1 MIQSLLLIG
10 ISCLVLYLLF
20 VFFKFII
27 LIGFVVLFFAI
38 LNNNNDTPV
47 NNQSSTIN
55 TSVLS
60 PVLSPTVLNEEQA
73 FFSECIELTERPD
86 ICKEL
91 LADRI

>member
-27 LIGFVVLFFAI
+27 LISFVVLFFAL
-38 LNNNNDTPV
+38 LNNNNDTLDS
-47 NNQSSTIN
+47 NQSPTIN

-60 PVLSPTVLNEEQA
+60 PTVMNEEQA
-73 FFSECIELTERPD
+73 FYLDCVELTERPD

>member
-1 MIQSLLLIG
+1 MIESLLLIG

-20 VFFKFII
+20 VFFKFFI
-27 LIGFVVLFFAI
+27 LIGFVVLFFAL
-38 LNNNNDTPV
+38 LNNNNDTPDS
-47 NNQSSTIN
+47 NQSQTIN

-60 PVLSPTVLNEEQA
+60 PTVMNEEQA
-73 FFSECIELTERPD
+73 FYLDCVELTERPD

>member
-20 VFFKFII
+20 VFFKFFI
-27 LIGFVVLFFAI
+27 LIGFVVLFFAL
-38 LNNNNDTPV
+38 LNNNNDTPDS
-47 NNQSSTIN
+47 NQSPTIN

-60 PVLSPTVLNEEQA
+60 PTVMNEEQA
-73 FFSECIELTERPD
+73 FYLDCVELTERPD

-91 LADRI
+91 LVDRI

>member
-20 VFFKFII
+20 VFFKFFI
-27 LIGFVVLFFAI
+27 LIGFVVLFFAL
-38 LNNNNDTPV
+38 LNNNNDAPV
-47 NNQSSTIN
+47 SNQSPTIN
-55 TSVLS
+55 TS
-60 PVLSPTVLNEEQA
+60 VLSPTVLNEEQA